1 MGRCAAVVGLVISQ
15 LTSSPVAQDRVLAA
29 YPAARGVSYDARVP
43 AIRYLVADVDEAV
56 DFYVERLGFTLSAR
70 MGPPFAIVERDGLE
84 LWLSGPQTSAAK
96 PMPDGSMPEPGGWN
110 RLVLEVDEVVELV
123 DRLRAAGVRFR
134 NEPLSGPGGTQVLI
148 EDPSGNPIE
157 LFTPRGY
164 GSGQRLCSR
173 NHKRCQRPRPGRA

>member
-29 YPAARGVSYDARVP
+29 YPWSSAGSRTMLRMP
-43 AIRYLVADVDEAV
+43 TIRYLVTDVDEAV

-96 PMPDGSMPEPGGWN
+96 PMPDGSVPEPGGWN
-110 RLVLEVDEVVELV
+110 RLVLEVDDVAELAE
-123 DRLRAAGVRFR
+123 RLLAAGVRFR

-157 LFTPRGY
+157 LFTPRG
-164 GSGQRLCSR
+164 
-173 NHKRCQRPRPGRA
+173 